1 MDKPKP
7 TCLKFG
13 KKQLRPHQIR
23 VIKILFDN
31 FSILAAHGTGTGKTL
46 TAVAA
51 SECLLYM
58 KKVTRV
64 IVATPRALVDNF
76 WKELLMYKD
85 TVDVEKYTVGTY
97 QSIEKK
103 FKENPVFFKNAFL
116 IIDEAH
122 NLRTEVSESKGKM
135 TGRMASNFI
144 KMATKVNK
152 VLLLTATPLV
162 NRIEEFNNLYQI
174 LVGAGKIQGYK
185 AFMSKLNLDT
195 KNCPMDLQHF
205 QNLIDVHKRTMT
217 DTNFPRVQRKDESFF
232 MTGNYLEEYKT
243 LEKKIN
249 EERDFSFF
257 TKLRQLMNK
266 MGNAEVYKVAFVLD
280 SLIYNHKHKVKTVIF
295 SQFLTNGVHLT
306 ANYLAAKK
314 IPYFLVTGKTKKM
327 DIKAAVIDFNKMKH
341 GGILFISRAGGE
353 GLDLK
358 GVREMFLMEPFWNEN
373 NETQAIGRAVRY
385 LSNSHLPPSEREV
398 KIFRLILK
406 KPKGLFN
413 RWVRRPSVDEWLVQ
427 KAKDKQ
433 ISIDQFIRCLA

>member
-1 MDKPKP
+1 MS
-7 TCLKFG
+7 CLKFG

-23 VIKILFDN
+23 VIKTLFDK

-58 KKVTRV
+58 KKVTHV

-85 TVDVEKYTVGTY
+85 TIDVEKYTVATY
-97 QSIEKK
+97 QGIEKK
-103 FKENPVFFKNAFL
+103 FKEHPTFFKNAFL
-116 IIDEAH
+116 IVDEAH
-122 NLRTEVSESKGKM
+122 NLRTEITECKGKM
-135 TGRMASNFI
+135 TGKMASNFI

-162 NRIEEFNNLYQI
+162 NRIEEFNNLYHI
-174 LVGAGKIQGYK
+174 LAGDGKIQGSR
-185 AFMSKLNLDT
+185 AFMSKLDLNT
-195 KNCPMDLQHF
+195 KNCPIDLQHY
-205 QNLIDVHKRTMT
+205 QVLIDVHKRTMT
-217 DTNFPRVQRKDESFF
+217 DANFPRVQKVDEIFT
-232 MTGNYLEEYKT
+232 MTGDYLEEYKV

-249 EERDFSFF
+249 EERDFTFF

-280 SLIYNHKHKVKTVIF
+280 KLIHNHKHKVKTVIF

-306 ANYLAAKK
+306 ANYLSGRK
-314 IPYFLVTGKTKKM
+314 IPYFLITGKTKKK
-327 DIKAAVIDFNKMKH
+327 DIQTAIIDFNKRKY
-341 GGILFISRAGGE
+341 GGILFISKAGGE

-358 GVREMFLMEPFWNEN
+358 GVREMILMEPFWNEN
-373 NETQAIGRAVRY
+373 NETQAVGRAVRY
-385 LSNSHLPPSEREV
+385 LSHTHLPPSEREV

-413 RWVRRPSVDEWLVQ
+413 RWVRRTSVDEYLVQ
-427 KAKDKQ
+427 MAKDKQ
-433 ISIDQFIRCLA
+433 VSIDQFLRCLS